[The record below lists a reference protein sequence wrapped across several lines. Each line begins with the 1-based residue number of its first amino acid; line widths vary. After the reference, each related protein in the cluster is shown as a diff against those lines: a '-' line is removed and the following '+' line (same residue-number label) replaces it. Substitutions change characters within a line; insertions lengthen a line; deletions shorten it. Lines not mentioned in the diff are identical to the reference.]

1 MVYIPKF
8 MNHEVI
14 TYVIG
19 YQNMSQC
26 RMDKSDIR
34 GEYPKFDGYDMDL
47 VFFLSVVYGYGY
59 GYIIFI

>member
-14 TYVIG
+14 TCVISW
-19 YQNMSQC
+19 QNMSQC

-34 GEYPKFDGYDMDL
+34 GEYPKSDGYDMDL
-47 VFFLSVVYGYGY
+47 DFFYP
-59 GYIIFI
+59 